1 MKKWHIRFTV
11 LLSLVLL
18 AGCSQATMAFLPFTI
33 YTATHPPSSG
43 QWRQLQSAAV
53 QSLSDV
59 SNSVVQANPD
69 GIAMSCPE
77 PECLGQEVRYFFP
90 VPRNSA
96 YVRARHNGPGDFS
109 VTIHR
114 SGGREEVIFS
124 SSGEYVSVV
133 ERLSTADVVLFSVY
147 GDSPWVVEFSRMPP
161 RPEWTPN
168 ASLGFLLN
176 GDETVFRACVPQDF
190 TCPLQ
195 EEIRSVTAFCAVG
208 LNHEDCVG
216 TFSYYG
222 EEIFM
227 APQVEATAIY
237 EGDGAFA
244 VTLFR
249 KDGSS
254 DVIFSATDNYASDP
268 VTLATTGVV
277 SMTVQSAGAWTVE
290 LTRTE

>member
-1 MKKWHIRFTV
+1 MNKWRIGFTV
-11 LLSLVLL
+11 LLSLALL
-18 AGCSQATMAFLPFTI
+18 AGCNRATTAFLPFTF
-33 YTATHPPSSG
+33 YMATYPSDG
-43 QWRQLQSAAV
+43 EQWRQLQSAAV

-69 GIAMSCPE
+69 GIAISCPE
-77 PECLGQEVRYFFP
+77 PDCLGQEVRYFFP

-109 VTIHR
+109 VTLYR
-114 SGGREEVIFS
+114 SGGREEVLFR

-133 ERLSTADVVLFSVY
+133 ERLATADVVLFSVY

-161 RPEWTPN
+161 SPEWTPN

-195 EEIRSVTAFCAVG
+195 DDIHSMTAFCAVG
-208 LNHEDCVG
+208 LNHEDCIG
-216 TFSYYG
+216 TFFYYG

-227 APQVEATAIY
+227 APQVQATAVY
-237 EGDGAFA
+237 EGDGEFA

-249 KDGSS
+249 KDGSN
-254 DVIFSATDNYASDP
+254 DVIFAATDNYTSRPIA
-268 VTLATTGVV
+268 LATTGVV
-277 SMTVQSAGAWTVE
+277 SMTVQSAGAWTVQ
-290 LTRTE
+290 LTRAE